1 MMTRENNHGPKQ
13 ACWIGRLSA
22 LLPLL
27 VFIWFALQVPHIAT
41 GGRMQVSLP
50 WVPSL
55 GVELKIVL
63 DGLAVLYGLI
73 ITGVGTLIMMYADGY
88 LGRHPHMV
96 RFFLY
101 LHLFLL
107 SMLGLVLCD
116 NLLVIFV
123 FWELTSLFSFLLIG
137 FEHNSGEARQSARQ
151 ALLVTGGGGLLLLV
165 GMVLI
170 GQVSQ
175 TYGLSELTRQGD
187 YLRHHSL
194 YVPIFLCVVAGA
206 FTKSAQFPF
215 HFWLPNA
222 MAAPAPIS
230 ALLHSAT
237 MVKAGLYL
245 LARLHPILGGTMI
258 WMSTLVVIGAVTAV
272 WGSIVALGQSDLKRI
287 LAHTTIM
294 ALGIVTMFLG
304 SRTTPALTAAMTFLL
319 VHAIYKS
326 ALFLVV
332 GSVDH
337 QAGTRQ
343 IQEIGGI
350 GRSMPFTALAA
361 SMATLS
367 MAGFPLFLGFVG
379 KEIMYKGALTE
390 TVFPG
395 LAVAAALSANA
406 LMAAVA
412 IAIGLRPMWGKSRS
426 SHTIIEAPWSMWIGP
441 LLLSCIGLGFGLIPD
456 WVRFWLIQPAVRSFH
471 PTTETIKLKLFYG
484 FNEPLLLSVITLCL
498 GVGLYWQRLKIRQ
511 GILHFIQYL
520 PLSLSG
526 IFDWLLDGIAWVADR
541 QTRILQSGSLF
552 SYLSIIIGFLL
563 LTLGWAMSTWRGL
576 DFTLDRST
584 LSAWQGLLVISMLVS
599 IVVVVRSTSKLQSIC
614 ALGVV
619 GAGIALI
626 FLSFGAPDVALT
638 QLLVETLT
646 LIIAAIVLLRLP
658 RIMPSDPRSGLSK
671 HSLRLILSIGS
682 GVVVTVLLALISQQN
697 PDRTITEFYEKA
709 SYVKAHGRNIVN
721 VILVDFRSLDTLGEI
736 IVVAISAIASICLI
750 NRKGKPL

>member
-1 MMTRENNHGPKQ
+1 MMTQANNHGPKQ

-27 VFIWFALQVPHIAT
+27 LFIWFAFQVPHLAT
-41 GGRMQVSLP
+41 GGRIQVSLP

-73 ITGVGTLIMMYADGY
+73 ITAVGTLVMVYADGY
-88 LGRHPHMV
+88 MGRHPHIV

-107 SMLGLVLCD
+107 SMLGLVLSD

-137 FEHNSGEARQSARQ
+137 FEHTSEESRYSARQ

-165 GMVLI
+165 GMLLI
-170 GQVSQ
+170 GQVCH
-175 TYGLSELTRQGD
+175 TYGLSDLVYQGD
-187 YLRHHSL
+187 SLRQHSL
-194 YVPIFLCVVAGA
+194 YVPIFLCVMAGA

-222 MAAPAPIS
+222 MAAPAPVS

-272 WGSIVALGQSDLKRI
+272 WGSIVAMGQTDLKRV

-304 SRTTPALTAAMTFLL
+304 SRTTPSLTAATTFLL
-319 VHAIYKS
+319 VHALYKS

-332 GSVDH
+332 GSIDH
-337 QAGTRQ
+337 QTGTRQ

-350 GRSMPFTALAA
+350 GRSMPITALAA

-379 KEIMYKGALTE
+379 KEIMYKGALAE
-390 TVFPG
+390 SVLPG
-395 LAVAAALSANA
+395 LAVAAALSANV

-426 SHTIIEAPWSMWIGP
+426 SHTIVEAPWSMWLGP
-441 LLLSCIGLGFGLIPD
+441 LLLSCTGLGFGLIPD
-456 WVRFWLIQPAVRSFH
+456 WVGRWLIQPAVRSFH
-471 PTTETIKLKLFYG
+471 PATEKIQLKLFYG

-498 GVGLYWQRLKIRQ
+498 GGLIYWRRRRIRQ
-511 GILHFIQYL
+511 GVGQWIGYL
-520 PLSLSG
+520 PLSLSSV
-526 IFDWLLDGIAWVADR
+526 FDWLLEGVAWVAER
-541 QTRILQSGSLF
+541 QTRILQNGSLF
-552 SYLSIIIGFLL
+552 RYLCIIIGALL
-563 LTLGWAMSTWRGL
+563 LSLGWTMSTWRGL
-576 DFTLDRST
+576 DFRLDVST
-584 LSAWQGLLVISMLVS
+584 LSIWQVLLVMSMLVS
-599 IVVVVRSTSKLQSIC
+599 ITVVVRSTSRLLSIC
-614 ALGVV
+614 GLGVV

-658 RIMPSDPRSGLSK
+658 RMHSVPRSGLSK
-671 HSLRLILSIGS
+671 NSLRLILSIGS

-736 IVVAISAIASICLI
+736 IVVATSAIASICLI
-750 NRKGKPL
+750 KKKRKPS

>member
-1 MMTRENNHGPKQ
+1 M
-13 ACWIGRLSA
+13 
-22 LLPLL
+22 
-27 VFIWFALQVPHIAT
+27 
-41 GGRMQVSLP
+41 P

-55 GVELKIVL
+55 GVELKMAL
-63 DGLAVLYGLI
+63 DGLNALYGLI
-73 ITGVGTLIMMYADGY
+73 ITGVGTLVTIYADGY
-88 LGRHPHMV
+88 LGRHPNIV

-137 FEHNSGEARQSARQ
+137 FEHESEVSRESARQ
-151 ALLVTGGGGLLLLV
+151 AMLVTGGGGLVLLV
-165 GMVLI
+165 GILLI
-170 GQVSQ
+170 GEASH
-175 TYGLSELTRQGD
+175 TYALSDLINQGD

-194 YVPIFLCVVAGA
+194 YLPIFLCMMAGA

-222 MAAPAPIS
+222 MTAPAPVS

-245 LARLHPILGGTMI
+245 MTRLHPILGGTMV
-258 WMSTLVVIGAVTAV
+258 WMSTLVVIGALTAV
-272 WGSIVALGQSDLKRI
+272 WGSIVALGQKDLKRI

-294 ALGIVTMFLG
+294 ALGIVTMFLA

-319 VHAIYKS
+319 VHALYKS

-337 QAGTRQ
+337 QTGTRQ

-367 MAGFPLFLGFVG
+367 MAGFPLFLGFIG

-390 TVFPG
+390 TMFPE
-395 LAVAAALSANA
+395 LAVIAALAANS
-406 LMAAVA
+406 LIAAVA
-412 IAIGLRPMWGKSRS
+412 ITIGLRPFWGKSRS
-426 SHTIIEAPWSMWIGP
+426 SHAITETPWSMWIGP
-441 LLLSCIGLGFGLIPD
+441 LLLSGIGLGFGLIPD
-456 WVRFWLIQPAVRSFH
+456 WVGRWLIHPAVSAFH
-471 PTTETIKLKLFYG
+471 PTTETIRLKLFYG

-498 GVGLYWQRLKIRQ
+498 GGSLYWGRRKIRQ
-511 GILHFIQYL
+511 GIQHFIKHLPL
-520 PLSLSG
+520 PLSKVYEFLLEG
-526 IFDWLLDGIAWVADR
+526 VAWLADR
-541 QTRILQSGSLF
+541 QTRLLQSGSLF
-552 SYLSIIIGFLL
+552 RYLSIIIAALL
-563 LTLGWAMSTWRGL
+563 LSLGWVFITGRDF
-576 DFTLDRST
+576 DFTLDAST
-584 LSAWQGLLVISMLVS
+584 LVAWQGILIISMLVS
-599 IVVVVRSTSKLQSIC
+599 ITVVIRSTSRLLCIC

-658 RIMPSDPRSGLSK
+658 RMTSGRHAGLSK
-671 HSLRLILSIGS
+671 RCLRLVLSVGC
-682 GVVVTVLLALISQQN
+682 GVVVTVLLTLISQQT

-736 IVVAISAIASICLI
+736 IVVATSAMASVYLI
-750 NRKGKPL
+750 KKKRKPS